1 MGLWI
6 APERRQAPLL
16 ARAGPASNGHAMP
29 SGKWFAE
36 ELRQTLQL
44 RQIARGAALLDDA
57 EADLANLSP
66 ALPGAANLL
75 FLVAQWVDAGYR
87 DHRILQPLL
96 QRFPPLCRKNL
107 SIDGYLRLRMT
118 EAFCA
123 LAVGNADPAIE
134 APDFVLKT
142 ERDVCDDALAAVA
155 HFWKG
160 RAHRKKGEYA
170 AALED
175 IARAREL
182 AQKSGDDRFTAVI
195 QIQESWLMFQKGAPR
210 DALRLLDHA
219 EAVLQSTDHFVAL
232 GNIESA
238 RGRIVRR
245 AGEYHQS
252 LKHFSRAIEIY
263 ARGAPQHRNMA
274 RALVNAAHVRRLLA
288 LQIQKRI
295 DSVARSGQAHGPN
308 LAKPSPAGREALRVR
323 YQQLS
328 QEAIGDLHRA
338 REIYAVH
345 ALPDGIGNVVLNL
358 GYLHLDR
365 GDIDHA
371 AVEAAEAH
379 RIGVEQND
387 QILTARARVLEAA
400 IENAHVEEQTGEDV
414 DIAVH
419 ADRARQYSEE
429 ALALAHHTQ
438 NRRLLAAASIAR
450 GMTAANEFFQEWE
463 LARRCAGEATEF
475 IGPGEHD
482 HLVEDL
488 AALKSKIVQ
497 SSGINDALRAW
508 SEGMVGDKTFQQIS
522 EEFAEIVIPKVWRRL
537 DRKVSRVAE
546 RLSISPK
553 KVRRILRNAGS
564 EMPGSLKTNAR
575 IRG

>member
-1 MGLWI
+1 
-6 APERRQAPLL
+6 
-16 ARAGPASNGHAMP
+16 MP
-29 SGKWFAE
+29 SGKRFAE

-57 EADLANLSP
+57 EADLANLN
-66 ALPGAANLL
+66 PGTPEAASLL
-75 FLVAQWVDAGYR
+75 LLIAQWVDAGYR
-87 DHRILQPLL
+87 DHRFLQPLL
-96 QRFPPLCRKNL
+96 QRFPPLCRKKL
-107 SIDGYLRLRMT
+107 SIDGYLRLRMV

-123 LAVGNADPAIE
+123 LAVGNADPAI
-134 APDFVLKT
+134 AALDFVLKT
-142 ERDVCDDALAAVA
+142 ERDLSDEALAAVA

-175 IARAREL
+175 IVRAREL
-182 AQKSGDDRFTAVI
+182 AQQSGDDRFTAVI

-210 DALRLLDHA
+210 DALRLLAHA
-219 EAVLQSTDHFVAL
+219 EAVLHSTDHFVAL

-245 AGEYHQS
+245 AGEYHQA
-252 LKHFSRAIEIY
+252 LEHFARAIDIY

-274 RALVNAAHVRRLLA
+274 RALVNAAYVRRLLA
-288 LQIQKRI
+288 LQIRKRI
-295 DSVARSGQAHGPN
+295 DSAARSGKAHVVNP
-308 LAKPSPAGREALRVR
+308 ARPSPAGREALRAR

-338 REIYAVH
+338 REIYALH
-345 ALPDGIGNVVLNL
+345 ALADGIGNVVLNL

-365 GDIDHA
+365 GDIDDA

-379 RIGVEQND
+379 RIGVEQCD

-400 IENAHVEEQTGEDV
+400 IENAHIEEQTGEDV
-414 DIAVH
+414 DMAVH

-450 GMTAANEFFQEWE
+450 GMTAANEFFQDWE
-463 LARRCAGEATEF
+463 LARRCASEATEL

-488 AALKSKIVQ
+488 ASLKARIVE

-508 SEGMVGDKTFQQIS
+508 SEGMVGDKTFQQIT
-522 EEFAEIVIPKVWRRL
+522 EEFAEIVIPKVWKRL

-546 RLSISPK
+546 RLSMSPK

-564 EMPGSLKTNAR
+564 EMPDR
-575 IRG
+575 

>member
-1 MGLWI
+1 M
-6 APERRQAPLL
+6 
-16 ARAGPASNGHAMP
+16 PASTRL
-29 SGKWFAE
+29 AE
-36 ELRQTLQL
+36 ELRQTLRL
-44 RQIARGAALLDDA
+44 RRIAQGAAILDDA
-57 EADLANLSP
+57 EADLAKLGP
-66 ALPGAANLL
+66 EIPGAASLL
-75 FLVAQWVDAGYR
+75 LLVAQWVDAGYR
-87 DHRILQPLL
+87 DHRFLESLL
-96 QRFPPLCRKNL
+96 QRFPPLCRKTL
-107 SIDGYLRLRMT
+107 SIDDYLCLRMV

-134 APDFVLKT
+134 ALDFVLKT
-142 ERDVCDDALAAVA
+142 ERDLCDEALAAVA

-175 IARAREL
+175 IVRAREL
-182 AQKSGDDRFTAVI
+182 AQDCADDRFTAVI
-195 QIQESWLMFQKGAPR
+195 QIQESWLLFQKGAPR
-210 DALRLLDHA
+210 DALRLLAHA
-219 EAVLQSTDHFVAL
+219 EAVLNSTDHWVAL

-245 AGEYHQS
+245 AGEYHKA
-252 LKHFSRAIEIY
+252 LEHFARAIDIY

-274 RALVNAAHVRRLLA
+274 RALVNAAYVRRLLA
-288 LQIQKRI
+288 LQIRKRI
-295 DSVARSGQAHGPN
+295 DSAARFGKARAGDR
-308 LAKPSPAGREALRVR
+308 ARPSPAGRETLRAH

-328 QEAIGDLHRA
+328 QEAILDLQRA
-338 REIYAVH
+338 REIYSLH
-345 ALPDGIGNVVLNL
+345 ALADGIGNVVLNL

-371 AVEAAEAH
+371 TVEATEAH

-387 QILTARARVLEAA
+387 QILMARARILEAA

-414 DIAVH
+414 DVAVH
-419 ADRARQYSEE
+419 ADHARQYSEE

-450 GMTAANEFFQEWE
+450 GMTAANDFFQEWE
-463 LARRCAGEATEF
+463 LARHCASEATEL

-488 AALKSKIVQ
+488 TALKARIVQ

-508 SEGMVGDKTFQQIS
+508 SEGMVGDKTFQQIT
-522 EEFAEIVIPKVWRRL
+522 EEFAEIVIPKVWIRA
-537 DRKVSRVAE
+537 DRKISRVAA
-546 RLSISPK
+546 RLSMSPK

-564 EMPGSLKTNAR
+564 AMPDR
-575 IRG
+575 